1 MKKKS
6 IAVFISGRGSNFRAI
21 YEEIERGNIN
31 GEIVALISDNPDAQ
45 GLRYGKEKGIE
56 GRVFQWTRGEPR
68 DRFFQGIMDYLD
80 QRGVDLIVLA
90 GFMLVLSKNIIERY
104 RNRIVNIHPALLP
117 SFPGEEAQRQAFEY
131 GVKYSGCTVHF
142 VDEGVDTGPIIQ
154 QRVVPV
160 RDDDNTETLAARI
173 LVQEHQL
180 FPEVVRLFCEDKLEI
195 VGRRVLVKK

>member
-1 MKKKS
+1 MKKR

-21 YEEIERGNIN
+21 HEEIEKGSIN

-45 GLRYGKEKGIE
+45 GLRYGREKGIE
-56 GRVFQWTRGEPR
+56 DRVFQWTRGVPR

-80 QRGVDLIVLA
+80 QRGIDLIVLA
-90 GFMLVLSKNIIERY
+90 GFMLVISKNIIERY

-117 SFPGEEAQRQAFEY
+117 SFPGEEAQRKAFEY

-160 RDDDNTETLAARI
+160 FDDDNAEILAARI
-173 LVQEHQL
+173 LEQEHQL

-195 VGRRVLVKK
+195 VGRRVLIKE

>member
-45 GLRYGKEKGIE
+45 GLRYGREKGIE
-56 GRVFQWTRGEPR
+56 DRVFQWTRGVPR

-80 QRGVDLIVLA
+80 QRGIDLIVLA
-90 GFMLVLSKNIIERY
+90 GFMLVISKNIIERY

-117 SFPGEEAQRQAFEY
+117 SFPGEEAQRKAFEY

-160 RDDDNTETLAARI
+160 FDDDNAEILAARI
-173 LVQEHQL
+173 LEQEHQL

-195 VGRRVLVKK
+195 VGRRVLIKE